1 MAVAVG
7 ALLVPLST
15 WFFAVDRTVTE
26 PYLDE
31 VFHVRQAQHYCQG
44 HFDVWDPKITTPPGL
59 YLLSYAFSRLE
70 SFQEYIGLGHLRLVP
85 LDCSITG
92 LRALNAVGL
101 ILLLLVVRLSYL
113 QRASPET
120 SAHHSLFDHSA
131 LNVALF
137 PPLFFFSALYYT
149 DVWSALSVLASY
161 CFLTTAYR
169 DKYGHWMRGTG
180 LLALGLV
187 SLMFRQT
194 NIFWV
199 TAFPAGLVLVKEL
212 DRGHEAIRNSMH
224 RRTQGFGDSL
234 YSIAKTSWKMAVI
247 YDPPVRDAQI
257 NGTNTSPQHYHF
269 AHPNQSPDYLLT
281 IISIAACLLG
291 IATQPKRLASLFLA
305 LAPFLLLA
313 ALFLAFIL
321 WNGSV
326 VLGDKA
332 NHTATLHLPQML
344 YLWPFTAFFS
354 WPLLLPYLLLTPV
367 VLLTWLPLFSA
378 LECAQRFK
386 RAPSLLPRLLL
397 ALLLLTLTSA
407 IIHYNTLVHPFTLA
421 DNRHYIFYVFRLLL
435 RPWYLRYAAS
445 PLYLLSAWACLQ
457 TLGTE
462 PTDTQLFAPHPSDLE
477 RRLPV
482 PNAQHSARL
491 SFTLVFLATSTLQ
504 LVTAPLVEPR
514 YFILPWVFWRL
525 HIPLRI
531 PVWRAGKK
539 RNRGARW
546 SWERWW
552 AEYDHRL
559 WIETAWLVAINA
571 GTGYVFLF
579 WGFAW
584 PQEPGKVQRFMW

>member
-15 WFFAVDRTVTE
+15 WLFAVDRTVTE

-59 YLLSYAFSRLE
+59 YLLSYVFSRLE
-70 SFQEYIGLGHLRLVP
+70 SFQEYIGLSNLRLVP

-113 QRASPET
+113 QRASSET

-131 LNVALF
+131 LNIALF

-149 DVWSALSVLASY
+149 DVWSALSVLASF

-169 DKYGHWMRGTG
+169 DKYGHWKRGVG

-247 YDPPVRDAQI
+247 YDPPVRDAQV
-257 NGTNTSPQHYHF
+257 NGTNKSPQLDQC
-269 AHPNQSPDYLLT
+269 ASPDQTPDYLLT
-281 IISIAACLLG
+281 IISITACLLS
-291 IATQPKRLASLFLA
+291 IATKPKRLASLLLA
-305 LAPFLLLA
+305 LAPFVLLA
-313 ALFLAFIL
+313 GLFLTFIL

-344 YLWPFTAFFS
+344 YLWPFITFFS

-367 VLLTWLPLFSA
+367 VLLT
-378 LECAQRFK
+378 
-386 RAPSLLPRLLL
+386 
-397 ALLLLTLTSA
+397 
-407 IIHYNTLVHPFTLA
+407 
-421 DNRHYIFYVFRLLL
+421 
-435 RPWYLRYAAS
+435 
-445 PLYLLSAWACLQ
+445 
-457 TLGTE
+457 
-462 PTDTQLFAPHPSDLE
+462 
-477 RRLPV
+477 
-482 PNAQHSARL
+482 
-491 SFTLVFLATSTLQ
+491 
-504 LVTAPLVEPR
+504 
-514 YFILPWVFWRL
+514 
-525 HIPLRI
+525 
-531 PVWRAGKK
+531 
-539 RNRGARW
+539 
-546 SWERWW
+546 
-552 AEYDHRL
+552 
-559 WIETAWLVAINA
+559 
-571 GTGYVFLF
+571 
-579 WGFAW
+579 
-584 PQEPGKVQRFMW
+584 

>member
-7 ALLVPLST
+7 ALLIPLST

-59 YLLSYAFSRLE
+59 YLLSYVFSRLE
-70 SFQEYIGLGHLRLVP
+70 SFQEYIGLSHLRLVP

-131 LNVALF
+131 LNIALF

-169 DKYGHWMRGTG
+169 DKYGHWKRGIG

-247 YDPPVRDAQI
+247 YDPPVRDAQV
-257 NGTNTSPQHYHF
+257 NGTNSSLQVHHW

-281 IISIAACLLG
+281 IISITACLLS
-291 IATQPKRLASLFLA
+291 IATQPKRLASLLLA

-313 ALFLAFIL
+313 ASFLAFIL

-344 YLWPFTAFFS
+344 YLWPFITFFS
-354 WPLLLPYLLLTPV
+354 WPLLLPYLLFNPV
-367 VLLTWLPLFSA
+367 ILLTWLPLFSA

-386 RAPSLLPRLLL
+386 RTPTLLPRLLL
-397 ALLLLTLTSA
+397 ILLALTLTCV
-407 IIHYNTLVHPFTLA
+407 IIHLNTLVHPFTLA
-421 DNRHYIFYVFRLLL
+421 DNRHYIFYIFRRLL

-445 PLYLLSAWACLQ
+445 TLYLLCAWACIQ

-462 PTDTQLFAPHPSDLE
+462 PTDTQLFAPTPSNLE

-482 PNAQHSARL
+482 PNGQHSARI
-491 SFTLVFLATSTLQ
+491 SFTLVLLATSALQ

-525 HIPLRI
+525 HVPLRI
-531 PVWRAGKK
+531 PVWRAG
-539 RNRGARW
+539 RRDRGGEW

-559 WIETAWLVAINA
+559 WIETAWLVAINV

>member
-7 ALLVPLST
+7 ALLIPLST

-44 HFDVWDPKITTPPGL
+44 HFEVWDPKITTPPGL

-70 SFQEYIGLGHLRLVP
+70 SLHEYIGLGHLRLVP

-101 ILLLLVVRLSYL
+101 ILLLLVARLSYL

-131 LNVALF
+131 LNIALF

-169 DKYGHWMRGTG
+169 DKYGHWKRGSG

-224 RRTQGFGDSL
+224 RRSQGFGDSL

-247 YDPPVRDAQI
+247 YDPPVRDAQV
-257 NGTNTSPQHYHF
+257 N
-269 AHPNQSPDYLLT
+269 DYLLT
-281 IISIAACLLG
+281 IISIAACLLSV
-291 IATQPKRLASLFLA
+291 ATQPKRLAGLLIA

-313 ALFLAFIL
+313 ASFLAFIL
-321 WNGSV
+321 SNGSV
-326 VLGDKA
+326 VLGDKT

-344 YLWPFTAFFS
+344 YLWPFITFFS
-354 WPLLLPYLLLTPV
+354 WPLLLPYLLFTPV
-367 VLLTWLPLFSA
+367 ILLTWLPLFSA

-386 RAPSLLPRLLL
+386 RTPTLLPRLFLTLL
-397 ALLLLTLTSA
+397 ALTLTCA
-407 IIHYNTLVHPFTLA
+407 IINLNTLVHPFTLA
-421 DNRHYIFYVFRLLL
+421 DNRHYIFYIFRRLL

-445 PLYLLSAWACLQ
+445 TLYLLCAWACIQ

-462 PTDTQLFAPHPSDLE
+462 PTDTQLFAPTPSNLE

-482 PNAQHSARL
+482 PNGQHSARV
-491 SFTLVFLATSTLQ
+491 SFTLVLLATSALQ
-504 LVTAPLVEPR
+504 LITAPLVEPR

-525 HIPLRI
+525 HVPLRI
-531 PVWRAGKK
+531 PVWRAG
-539 RNRGARW
+539 RRDRGGEW

-559 WIETAWLVAINA
+559 WIETVWLLAINV
-571 GTGYVFLF
+571 GTGWVFLF

-584 PQEPGKVQRFMW
+584 SHEPGKVQRFMW

>member
-1 MAVAVG
+1 M
-7 ALLVPLST
+7 
-15 WFFAVDRTVTE
+15 
-26 PYLDE
+26 
-31 VFHVRQAQHYCQG
+31 
-44 HFDVWDPKITTPPGL
+44 
-59 YLLSYAFSRLE
+59 FSRLE
-70 SFQEYIGLGHLRLVP
+70 SFQEYIGLSHLRLVP

-131 LNVALF
+131 LNIALF

-169 DKYGHWMRGTG
+169 DKYGHWKRGIG

-247 YDPPVRDAQI
+247 YDPPVRDAQV
-257 NGTNTSPQHYHF
+257 NGTNSSLQVHHW

-281 IISIAACLLG
+281 IISITACLLS
-291 IATQPKRLASLFLA
+291 IATQPKRLASLLLA

-313 ALFLAFIL
+313 ASFLAFIL

-326 VLGDKA
+326 VLGDKG
-332 NHTATLHLPQML
+332 NHHATLHLPQML
-344 YLWPFTAFFS
+344 YLWPFITFFS
-354 WPLLLPYLLLTPV
+354 WPLLLPYLLFTPV
-367 VLLTWLPLFSA
+367 ILLTWLPLFSA

-386 RAPSLLPRLLL
+386 RTPTLLPRLLL
-397 ALLLLTLTSA
+397 ILLALTLTCV
-407 IIHYNTLVHPFTLA
+407 IIHLNTLVHPFTLA
-421 DNRHYIFYVFRLLL
+421 DNRHYIFYTFRRLL

-445 PLYLLSAWACLQ
+445 TLYLLCAWACIQ

-462 PTDTQLFAPHPSDLE
+462 PTDTQLFAPTPSNLE

-482 PNAQHSARL
+482 PNGQHSARI
-491 SFTLVFLATSTLQ
+491 SFTLVLLATSALQ

-525 HIPLRI
+525 HVPLRI
-531 PVWRAGKK
+531 PVWRAG
-539 RNRGARW
+539 RRDRGGEW

-559 WIETAWLVAINA
+559 WIETAWLVAINV